1 MESRI
6 ELSQKDLRILS
17 KPFGRS
23 KHVFSKKR
31 GKRGKSISRRPLR
44 PGESPTDIAW
54 TPTLIN
60 ALLRRGRIGSPEA
73 LTGEQ
78 PGRFTGLPPEGQTG
92 SRSGEGHKN
101 PPAPGT
107 PLRIRPEDLRVHVR
121 KRQIRIF
128 VLFVIDSSDS
138 MGARQRL
145 AVAKAAVM
153 ALLQRAYQHRHEVAV
168 ISFGGDRAEL
178 LLRPTSSVTLARRAM
193 LRLEP
198 DGATPMAA
206 GISLALRVLHMAASR
221 GTYDTKIVILLS
233 DGEANVPLHS
243 RKDPQRELEALMPRL
258 KKLTDSSIFVDTRR
272 PIPGRRSEVDRLS
285 EAGDGPYYRPEGLT
299 AGTVIR
305 AVSRVEK

>member
-6 ELSQKDLRILS
+6 ELSKKDLRILS

-23 KHVFSKKR
+23 KHLFSKKR

-44 PGESPTDIAW
+44 RGETPADIAW

-60 ALLRRGRIGSPEA
+60 ALLRRGRTEGY
-73 LTGEQ
+73 TG
-78 PGRFTGLPPEGQTG
+78 GR
-92 SRSGEGHKN
+92 HKN
-101 PPAPGT
+101 PPVPGT
-107 PLRIRPEDLRVHVR
+107 PFGIRPEDLRVHVR

-138 MGARQRL
+138 MGARRRL
-145 AVAKAAVM
+145 SVAKAAVI

-168 ISFGGDRAEL
+168 ISFGGDRANL
-178 LLRPTSSVTLARRAM
+178 LLRPTSSVTLARRGM

-198 DGATPMAA
+198 DGATPLAA
-206 GISLALRVLHMAASR
+206 GISLALRVLHMASSR

-233 DGEANVPLHS
+233 DGEANVPLH
-243 RKDPQRELEALMPRL
+243 RGAELRRELEALMPRL
-258 KKLTDSSIFVDTRR
+258 GKSADSSIFVDTKQAVA
-272 PIPGRRSEVDRLS
+272 GRRSEIDRLA
-285 EAGDGPYYRPEGLT
+285 EGAGGHYYRPEDLT

-305 AVSRVEK
+305 AVSRAER